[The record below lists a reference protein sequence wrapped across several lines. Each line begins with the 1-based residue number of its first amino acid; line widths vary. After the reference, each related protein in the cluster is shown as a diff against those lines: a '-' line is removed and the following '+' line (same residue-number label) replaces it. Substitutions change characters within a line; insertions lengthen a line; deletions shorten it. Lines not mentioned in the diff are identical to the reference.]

1 MLYQWLVFVHVLGV
15 FGFLLAH
22 GVSSWVI
29 FRVRAERDVKSVQT
43 LLQLSS
49 SAVIA
54 SMASLLVVLVAGIW
68 AAFVGHWWAMRWP
81 WVALGVLVVIWAAM
95 SAQAGPALRK
105 VRRLAGFTS
114 ATQVKLVDATP
125 ELAAA
130 QAAVRPWISAT
141 VGGVG
146 LVVLLWL
153 MVLKPF

>member
-29 FRVRAERDVKSVQT
+29 FRVRSERDVKSLQA
-43 LLQLSS
+43 LLQLSG

-54 SMASLLVVLVAGIW
+54 SMISLLVLLAAGIW

-81 WVALGVLVVIWAAM
+81 WVAIGVLIVVWAAM
-95 SAQAGPALRK
+95 SAQAGPAMRK
-105 VRRLAGFTS
+105 VRQLAGFTS
-114 ATQVKLVDATP
+114 AFAVKPVDVTP

-141 VGGVG
+141 AGGAG